1 MSKASKMTHRGGCRH
16 RLGRASSGSQRA
28 PVSLALLVLM
38 AETASAE
45 LAAAEAS
52 GGTAALVGPT
62 WVAEDIGGRGV
73 IDYLQSHITFAADGR
88 AHGSGGCNN
97 FSGDYALAG
106 ETLDLEPLAS
116 TKKGCP
122 PAIMD
127 QEARFHQALAQTR
140 GYRLDKG
147 LLYLLDARGAP
158 VMRLWRR
165 D

>member
-1 MSKASKMTHRGGCRH
+1 
-16 RLGRASSGSQRA
+16 
-28 PVSLALLVLM
+28 
-38 AETASAE
+38 
-45 LAAAEAS
+45 
-52 GGTAALVGPT
+52 
-62 WVAEDIGGRGV
+62 V
-73 IDYLQSHITFAADGR
+73 IDYLQSYITFTADGR

-97 FSGDYALAG
+97 FSGEYALAG
-106 ETLDLEPLAS
+106 EMLDLGPLAGP
-116 TKKGCP
+116 KKGCP

-127 QEARFHQALAQTR
+127 QEARFYQALGQTR